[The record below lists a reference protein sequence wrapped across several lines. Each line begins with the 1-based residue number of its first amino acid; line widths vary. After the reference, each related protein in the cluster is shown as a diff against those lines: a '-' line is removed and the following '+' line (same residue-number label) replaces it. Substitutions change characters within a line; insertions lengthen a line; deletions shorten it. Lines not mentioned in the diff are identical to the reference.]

1 MRCKTFSLAGKN
13 AVVTGASRGIGE
25 GIALA
30 LAKAGANVAVNYR
43 GNKEQADQVVVEI
56 VKLGR
61 KAFSVQADVSVK
73 VQVVQMFEEVKKQFG
88 SLSIIVNNAGIVF
101 QQALADISE
110 EEWDR
115 LIDTNLKSQF
125 LCTQEAV
132 KLMSSGGRIINIAS
146 IASGGVG
153 VGFGAIAHYAASKG
167 GVIGMTEDLAV
178 ELGPKGITVNA
189 IGPGVIESDMTSGML
204 SDEKVKAGM
213 LARMP
218 VGRVGKPEDIGAAAV
233 YLASDEASFVTGAT
247 LYLDGGW
254 L

>member
-1 MRCKTFSLAGKN
+1 M
-13 AVVTGASRGIGE
+13 
-25 GIALA
+25 
-30 LAKAGANVAVNYR
+30 AVNYR

-125 LCTQEAV
+125 LCTQE
-132 KLMSSGGRIINIAS
+132 LT
-146 IASGGVG
+146 
-153 VGFGAIAHYAASKG
+153 F
-167 GVIGMTEDLAV
+167 E
-178 ELGPKGITVNA
+178 
-189 IGPGVIESDMTSGML
+189 IE
-204 SDEKVKAGM
+204 
-213 LARMP
+213 
-218 VGRVGKPEDIGAAAV
+218 
-233 YLASDEASFVTGAT
+233 
-247 LYLDGGW
+247 
-254 L
+254 

>member
-1 MRCKTFSLAGKN
+1 M
-13 AVVTGASRGIGE
+13 GE

-247 LYLDGGW
+247 LYVDGGW
-254 L
+254 LAA

>member
-1 MRCKTFSLAGKN
+1 
-13 AVVTGASRGIGE
+13 
-25 GIALA
+25 
-30 LAKAGANVAVNYR
+30 VAVNYR

-247 LYLDGGW
+247 LYVDGGW
-254 L
+254 LAA

>member
-1 MRCKTFSLAGKN
+1 M
-13 AVVTGASRGIGE
+13 
-25 GIALA
+25 
-30 LAKAGANVAVNYR
+30 AVNYR

-233 YLASDEASFVTGAT
+233 YLVSDEASFVTGAT
-247 LYLDGGW
+247 LYVDGGW
-254 L
+254 LAA

>member
-1 MRCKTFSLAGKN
+1 M
-13 AVVTGASRGIGE
+13 
-25 GIALA
+25 
-30 LAKAGANVAVNYR
+30 AVNYR

-247 LYLDGGW
+247 LYVDGGW
-254 L
+254 LAA

>member
-1 MRCKTFSLAGKN
+1 M
-13 AVVTGASRGIGE
+13 
-25 GIALA
+25 
-30 LAKAGANVAVNYR
+30 AVNYR

-247 LYLDGGW
+247 LYVDGGW
-254 L
+254 LAAWELVTGIHLAGESGLNVFFGVEFHLESFF